1 MYMTIPRSEYEPAS
15 ALDESSQEAEFLRQL
30 AKNYRELYALA
41 TVIVGS
47 HDDVDDVI
55 QEVCVVLWENREK
68 FPEIADFRK
77 WARTIT
83 SNIARTCARKQRRRR
98 GGGLDDQTLACVIQ
112 MRLASSEL
120 LELRREVL
128 QSCLNKLP
136 ASDRGFLM
144 DCYRTPTSLT
154 ELAVRKGRTVSMIYS
169 KLKRLRRLLVNCVQ
183 RHFERGE
190 D

>member
-1 MYMTIPRSEYEPAS
+1 MTIPHSEYEPAS
-15 ALDESSQEAEFLRQL
+15 ALDESSREAEFLRQL

-41 TVIVGS
+41 TAIVGS
-47 HDDVDDVI
+47 HDDADDVI
-55 QEVCVVLWENREK
+55 QEVCIVLWENRDK
-68 FPEIADFRK
+68 FAEIVDFRK

-98 GGGLDDQTLACVIQ
+98 GAGLDDQTLARVAQ

-128 QSCLNKLP
+128 QSCLDKLP
-136 ASDRGFLM
+136 APDWDFLM
-144 DCYRTPTSLT
+144 DCYRTSTSLA
-154 ELAVRKGRTVSMIYS
+154 ELAARKGRTVSMVYS
-169 KLKRLRRLLVNCVQ
+169 KLKRLRRLLLNCVQ
-183 RHFERGE
+183 LHFERGA